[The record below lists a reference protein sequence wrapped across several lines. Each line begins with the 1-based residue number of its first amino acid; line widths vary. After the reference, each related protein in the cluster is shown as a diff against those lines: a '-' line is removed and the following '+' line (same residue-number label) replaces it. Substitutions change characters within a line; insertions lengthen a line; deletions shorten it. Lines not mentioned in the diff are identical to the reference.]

1 MKEEYKKTPLG
12 AIPNTWKVN
21 TLNEITK
28 VYDGTHQTPKYVEK
42 GIPFYSVEHVTAN
55 DFSKT
60 KFVSKEVFIKENQR
74 VKLEKGDILMTRIGD
89 VGTVK
94 YIDWDVNASFYVSLA
109 LIKQQETFNGKYIAH
124 FIESRAF
131 KKELWKRIIHTA
143 FPRKINLGEIG
154 KCLVVLPPLPEQQKI
169 AEILSTVD
177 AKIEVIDQQIT
188 ETTELKKGLMQRL
201 LTKGI
206 GHTEF
211 KDSPL
216 GKIPKSWE
224 LITTDKLGEITSSK
238 RVHKADYT
246 EFGIPFFR
254 GKEISVLAKGEK
266 LKDIVYIKSET
277 FQEFKRKYGVPE
289 TGDILITAVGT
300 IGSIYLVKEND
311 EFYFKDGNLMWL
323 KNINIKLDRDFL
335 MHYFRSNIFQ
345 SLIDIASSG
354 SSQKALTIVKFKKL
368 FIPIPSKEEQQKIAF
383 ILSSAYEKLEVLS
396 VKKTNYQEL
405 KKGLMQQLLTGKVR
419 VQLNSR
425 VTA

>member
-1 MKEEYKKTPLG
+1 MMEEYKETPLG
-12 AIPNTWKVN
+12 DIPNSWKVN
-21 TLNEITK
+21 ALNEITK

-169 AEILSTVD
+169 AEILGTVD

-188 ETTELKKGLMQRL
+188 ETQELKKGLMQRL

-216 GKIPKSWE
+216 GEIPKSWE
-224 LITTDKLGEITSSK
+224 ISKLRDVAEFSNGKGHEKSIDENGRYIVVNSKFISTEGE
-238 RVHKADYT
+238 
-246 EFGIPFFR
+246 
-254 GKEISVLAKGEK
+254 
-266 LKDIVYIKSET
+266 
-277 FQEFKRKYGVPE
+277 
-289 TGDILITAVGT
+289 
-300 IGSIYLVKEND
+300 VKKFSNQNLSPLREND
-311 EFYFKDGNLMWL
+311 ITMVMSDIPNGKAIAKCFIIDENERYTLNQRICSIQVNDKCHYKYLYYVMNRNRYYLAFDNGVSQTNLRKDEV
-323 KNINIKLDRDFL
+323 LDC
-335 MHYFRSNIFQ
+335 
-345 SLIDIASSG
+345 
-354 SSQKALTIVKFKKL
+354 
-368 FIPIPSKEEQQKIAF
+368 PIQLPPLQEQQKIAKM
-383 ILSSAYEKLEVLS
+383 LSTVDDKIEVLTEG
-396 VKKTNYQEL
+396 KINYQEL

-419 VQLNSR
+419 VKLNST